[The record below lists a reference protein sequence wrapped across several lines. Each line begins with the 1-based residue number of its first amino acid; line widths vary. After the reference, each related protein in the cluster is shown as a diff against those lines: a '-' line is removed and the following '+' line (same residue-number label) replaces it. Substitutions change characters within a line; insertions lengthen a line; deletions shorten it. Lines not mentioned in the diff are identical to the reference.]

1 MLMVALVESSGIGLD
16 VHPDKWMKKMKHTTT
31 CSTTKKDERVTFA
44 KEIQHLSSFS
54 TYRDLYK
61 HL

>member
-1 MLMVALVESSGIGLD
+1 MLMEALVDSSGISLD
-16 VHPDKWMKKMKHTTT
+16 VHSDKWMKKMSRTDA
-31 CSTTKKDERVTFA
+31 CSATKKNERVTFA
-44 KEIQHLSSFS
+44 REIWHLSSFS